1 MFQIGDSLREARAR
15 RGFTPADVHKA
26 IRIRERYLTALE
38 EERWDMLPGEAYTKG
53 FLRTYAEYL
62 GLNGQLYIDE
72 YNARIARHDEEA
84 PPFVPQPAAVE
95 DHRAGRGILVT
106 LVAVLVVGAT
116 VAGLA
121 AWRLGGASTTPPV
134 RSLPPAGGGTVAAS
148 RPPKQATAP
157 AATTPA
163 APTGTVF
170 TSITATRG
178 RCWILVRNGG
188 PNGAVL
194 YEGVLEQG
202 QAKKFRVQQAVWCAW
217 AARRR
222 STSRSPGSRWR
233 TSGRR
238 RRTCCSRPPARRRP
252 S

>member
-1 MFQIGDSLREARAR
+1 MFQIGDSLREARTR

-121 AWRLGGASTTPPV
+121 AWRLGGNSTTPPTH
-134 RSLPPAGGGTVAAS
+134 SLGATGGGTVAAS
-148 RPPKQATAP
+148 RPPKQVTIP
-157 AATTPA
+157 AVTTPA
-163 APTGTVF
+163 VPTNVF
-170 TSITATRG
+170 TSIAATRG
-178 RCWILVRNGG
+178 RCWILVRSGG

-202 QAKKFRVQQAVWCAW
+202 QVKKFAVQQGVWV
-217 AARRR
+217 RM
-222 STSRSPGSRWR
+222 G
-233 TSGRR
+233 
-238 RRTCCSRPPARRRP
+238 RP
-252 S
+252 SALDITLAGKPVANLGANPGNVLLTPAGAQTA